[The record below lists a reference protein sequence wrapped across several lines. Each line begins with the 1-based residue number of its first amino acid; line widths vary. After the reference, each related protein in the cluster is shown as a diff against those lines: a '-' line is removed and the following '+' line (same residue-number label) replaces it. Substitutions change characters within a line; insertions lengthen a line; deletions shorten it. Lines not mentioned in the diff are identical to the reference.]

1 MKTLVVSRGGDPLF
15 VRDERGRDFEV
26 ETHWVSDARFRTWP
40 QPEPKLDRLWE
51 KVFAENSQ
59 HHRVARG
66 IALLSSDDTL
76 LVKAAIRIL
85 VAHLLPS
92 LDDRD
97 EQERRARAVE
107 RLGGYPTREVADRRD
122 ETHDEEWARQH
133 PKARPS
139 HPALLL
145 PPGFDAMPRIPS
157 VSMFFGMVKTTMPV
171 FAEVSAAPSL
181 PADRA
186 AEPELSQAD
195 LVQARRQETMRRLQ
209 DPPATDLETDIKHLL
224 DGLRS
229 RPVL

>member
-1 MKTLVVSRGGDPLF
+1 MKTLAINRSGDPVF
-15 VRDERGRDFEV
+15 VRDERGHDFEV
-26 ETHWVSDARFRTWP
+26 ETRWVSDARFRTWA
-40 QPEPKLDRLWE
+40 QPESKMDRLWE
-51 KVFAENSQ
+51 KILMATPHWRIVHE
-59 HHRVARG
+59 RT
-66 IALLSSDDTL
+66 LLTNDDTL
-76 LVKAAIRIL
+76 LVKAAVRIL
-85 VAHLLPS
+85 VAHDLPS
-92 LDDRD
+92 LDERD
-97 EQERRARAVE
+97 DQERRARAVE

-195 LVQARRQETMRRLQ
+195 LVQARRQEAMRRLQ